1 MATCAVATKLLVV
14 QQQWNL
20 LCQRQF
26 APNISMP
33 VISVAPA
40 SCRPWV
46 AEKSIPAGDAVETGN
61 TFRAHGRGYSAGMG
75 FQVTEVQKCL
85 AGFNYPGSPTDLADH
100 AQKNGADSDLV
111 ETLRGLDKDSF
122 DGPNAVMSAL
132 GSKDALG
139 GGQ

>member
-1 MATCAVATKLLVV
+1 MVTADRRFPPVVMATCAVATKLLVV

-61 TFRAHGRGYSAGMG
+61 AFRAHGRGYSAC
-75 FQVTEVQKCL
+75 TE
-85 AGFNYPGSPTDLADH
+85 TDLRELGEKFEKAASTRPHPAAPDRPPVDMII
-100 AQKNGADSDLV
+100 GPGGGLIDR
-111 ETLRGLDKDSF
+111 LR
-122 DGPNAVMSAL
+122 
-132 GSKDALG
+132 DALTGRG
-139 GGQ
+139 G

>member
-20 LCQRQF
+20 LCQR
-26 APNISMP
+26 P
-33 VISVAPA
+33 
-40 SCRPWV
+40 

-100 AQKNGADSDLV
+100 AQKNGTDSDLV

>member
-1 MATCAVATKLLVV
+1 
-14 QQQWNL
+14 
-20 LCQRQF
+20 
-26 APNISMP
+26 
-33 VISVAPA
+33 
-40 SCRPWV
+40 
-46 AEKSIPAGDAVETGN
+46 
-61 TFRAHGRGYSAGMG
+61 MG

-100 AQKNGADSDLV
+100 AQKNGTDSDLV